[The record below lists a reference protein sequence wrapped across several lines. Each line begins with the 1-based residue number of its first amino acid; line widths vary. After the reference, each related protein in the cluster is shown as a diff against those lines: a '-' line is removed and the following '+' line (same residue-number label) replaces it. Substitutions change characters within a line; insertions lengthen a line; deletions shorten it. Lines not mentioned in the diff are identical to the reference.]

1 MKKKNG
7 FTLVE
12 LLAVIVVLAIIMIIA
27 IPSVLDVMNSA
38 RKSSFVLYCEK
49 VVTAVQTQFTYDNSL
64 GNLHGAG
71 LYVYDIGTDLSL
83 TSTGSYVGYV
93 VVDNRNTVNP
103 PHFILYMHDNNY
115 EIYNW
120 DVTAWKMPEA
130 GDVKSLNNAS
140 AIEKM
145 PTIKTACDHWAMN
158 KGTILELDTAQ
169 DDSLKGANKLY
180 GPNTCQE
187 AGKLES
193 DTCITCFNREGFIIE
208 NGTVADTGSNPSP
221 TADAPSPTAEG

>member
-71 LYVYDIGTDLSL
+71 LYVYDIATDLSL

-93 VVDNRNTVNP
+93 VVDNRNVNQ
-103 PHFILYMHDNNY
+103 PHYVLYMHDNNY
-115 EIYNW
+115 EIYNY

-130 GDVKSLNNAS
+130 GNVNPLNRADVTTR
-140 AIEKM
+140 M
-145 PTIKTACDHWAMN
+145 GTIKTACDDWV
-158 KGTILELDTAQ
+158 KKKESVLGGTTTTEEGQTSD
-169 DDSLKGANKLY
+169 Y

-187 AGKLES
+187 AGK
-193 DTCITCFNREGFIIE
+193 TGCITCFNRDGFIIQ
-208 NGTVADTGSNPSP
+208 NDTVATDTGTATPEPSP
-221 TADAPSPTAEG
+221 TIGG

>member
-71 LYVYDIGTDLSL
+71 LYVYDIATDLSL

-93 VVDNRNTVNP
+93 VVDNRDVDH
-103 PHFILYMHDNNY
+103 PHYVLYMHDNNY
-115 EIYNW
+115 EIYAY

-130 GDVKSLNNAS
+130 GNVNSLNNSS
-140 AIEKM
+140 ATSKM
-145 PTIKTACDHWAMN
+145 GTQKTACDDWV
-158 KGTILELDTAQ
+158 KSKDSILGTTVTIPEGDTT
-169 DDSLKGANKLY
+169 SNIYGA
-180 GPNTCQE
+180 NTCQE
-187 AGKLES
+187 ANSTDGNK
-193 DTCITCFNREGFIIE
+193 CITCFNRNGYIIQNDTVSSGN
-208 NGTVADTGSNPSP
+208 NGSTETTPDASP
-221 TADAPSPTAEG
+221 VTP